1 MTLQTR
7 SNSFPPTPRV
17 SLTTICLQISYLESS
32 TWTSV
37 SEWSFW
43 GQSQQNESSD
53 ILQKGSMQIGSLG
66 SIKFTLLL
74 LMLLI
79 HWDIKVVSG
88 CGVCVKFWQK
98 CCPDQ
103 RRVFSY
109 CPKKNHLNAVH
120 LKLLGKKKTTKQKQ
134 QLAFRPFIST
144 NFMPQASTQL
154 HTGRGI
160 YKRVCPHGTCYRT
173 KDSSEQLWD
182 FPHQE
187 ATVGKERHNY
197 FNTLFFTWI

>member
-144 NFMPQASTQL
+144 NFMPQASTTAPYWPWHLQKGL
-154 HTGRGI
+154 SSWDLLQN
-160 YKRVCPHGTCYRT
+160 KRQFWTALGLSTSRSY
-173 KDSSEQLWD
+173 SW
-182 FPHQE
+182 
-187 ATVGKERHNY
+187 
-197 FNTLFFTWI
+197 